1 MLQSEFPGGV
11 LLTSYSQDHCALP
24 RWRGECILDVLWCL
38 GLGPWSENKDPW
50 WAGHFPFCVDA
61 CLVMWPWPPL
71 YRHFLRSSLAPTQV
85 ICFSYRRVQSDLQMR
100 QLWVGANKRIQMSS
114 YENECVQPLLCGR
127 LSFLSFIFICC
138 LFPCVGVFLVEGC
151 LSRTSLSLIYL
162 LFILN
167 FFLQR
172 EKWKT
177 KQSCPAVGGNNC
189 GKTEPPKV
197 SRVMESLA
205 FSRASESSLGKRG
218 AFQLLPCSLFLD
230 Q

>member
-1 MLQSEFPGGV
+1 MCSGVWGLARGLRIKIPGEQV
-11 LLTSYSQDHCALP
+11 TSPS
-24 RWRGECILDVLWCL
+24 
-38 GLGPWSENKDPW
+38 
-50 WAGHFPFCVDA
+50 
-61 CLVMWPWPPL
+61 MWMPA
-71 YRHFLRSSLAPTQV
+71 LRSGPDTV

-114 YENECVQPLLCGR
+114 YENEGIQPLLCGW

-138 LFPCVGVFLVEGC
+138 LSPCVGVFLVDGC

-177 KQSCPAVGGNNC
+177 KPSLSCGGGKQSWQNR
-189 GKTEPPKV
+189 ESPKV
-197 SRVMESLA
+197 SRIMESLA
-205 FSRASESSLGKRG
+205 FSRASESSLGKHG